1 MFDDESMR
9 LVWWA
14 LLGILLIGFAVMDGF
29 DLGTGM
35 LLPFVGKTDDERRV
49 VINTVG
55 PVWEGNQVWFILGG
69 GAIFAAWPT
78 LYAVAFSGFYLA
90 MFLIL
95 CALILRPVAFKFRSK
110 VTHPTWRS
118 IWDWALFIAG
128 FVPSLVFGVAFGN
141 VIVGVPFRFDD
152 TMRMTYEGTLFG
164 LLNPFALLCGL
175 VSVAMLTMHGG
186 AWLGMKAAEP
196 VAARAAAI
204 ARGAGILMI
213 VLFAGAGLWT
223 AFGIDGYRIAGTLA
237 HDGPSNPLLKQVMR
251 VSGGWMANYRA
262 YPLTI
267 AAPLLALLS
276 TAVTVIL
283 LGGRHSIVAL
293 LTSGLGVAS
302 VIATAG
308 FAVFPFLLPSSID
321 PKASLTVW
329 DSSSSHHTLVIMLG
343 VTMVF
348 LPIILLYTAWVYR
361 VLRGRVTLAY
371 VTGNKSST
379 Y

>member
-1 MFDDESMR
+1 
-9 LVWWA
+9 
-14 LLGILLIGFAVMDGF
+14 
-29 DLGTGM
+29 
-35 LLPFVGKTDDERRV
+35 

-118 IWDWALFIAG
+118 IWDWALFVAG
-128 FVPSLVFGVAFGN
+128 LVPSLVFGVAFGN
-141 VIVGVPFRFDD
+141 VILGVPFRFDD

-175 VSVAMLTMHGG
+175 VSVAMLAMHGG

-213 VLFAGAGLWT
+213 LLFSGAGLWT

-237 HDGPSNPLLKQVMR
+237 HDGPSNPLLKQVTR
-251 VSGGWMANYRA
+251 VAGGWMANYHA

-267 AAPLLALLS
+267 VAPLLAILS

-343 VTMVF
+343 VTVVF

-371 VTGNKSST
+371 VIGNKSST